1 MFSRL
6 NRAVAD
12 NPSWTGGISSLLRDA
27 LNDPARLEAW
37 KKQCI
42 PIARAHFKQWA
53 NLGQPVS
60 LFRSVSALAMTLL
73 LHIFMGTEF
82 AETHAEELVPMVR
95 AYEWALQKPQVKVL
109 PRWMSQEGK
118 LLEAAEA
125 RMEQLIPEEI
135 QKRAENPGKYQ
146 KNVDWFQTLM
156 TRVGREHYDGPPSP
170 PPPGRKQAQ
179 I

>member
-1 MFSRL
+1 
-6 NRAVAD
+6 
-12 NPSWTGGISSLLRDA
+12 
-27 LNDPARLEAW
+27 
-37 KKQCI
+37 
-42 PIARAHFKQWA
+42 
-53 NLGQPVS
+53 
-60 LFRSVSALAMTLL
+60 MTLL

-95 AYEWALQKPQVKVL
+95 AYEWALQKPQTKVL
-109 PRWMSQEGK
+109 PRWMSEEGK

-135 QKRAENPGKYQ
+135 QKRLENLGKYQ

-156 TRVGREHYDGPPSP
+156 TRVAREHYDGPHPRRP
-170 PPPGRKQAQ
+170 WRTR